1 MQMTLRNPMKRKNEL
16 NMSKKPKKA
25 IVFTDS
31 RTGKRRCWIDPFD
44 DAKVFARWLMYEGW
58 VMDLEI
64 IDIDSELPEM
74 SCKRM
79 LTQELPNLF
88 ARR

>member
-1 MQMTLRNPMKRKNEL
+1 
-16 NMSKKPKKA
+16 
-25 IVFTDS
+25 
-31 RTGKRRCWIDPFD
+31 
-44 DAKVFARWLMYEGW
+44 MYEEW